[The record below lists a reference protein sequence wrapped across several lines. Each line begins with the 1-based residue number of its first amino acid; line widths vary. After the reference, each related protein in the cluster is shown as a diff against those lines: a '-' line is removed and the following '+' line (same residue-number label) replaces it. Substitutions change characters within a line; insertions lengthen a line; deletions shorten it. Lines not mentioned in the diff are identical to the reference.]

1 MLLTLVNKGVQGK
14 FLTWENTMQLD
25 LGWSNLIY
33 NYKFSPPLLK
43 FHLNAIHDVA
53 HTPANMKLWNYSNT
67 GKCPL
72 CGWNT
77 CNIKH
82 ILAVCSVARNSKR
95 YNWRHDNVLR
105 VIAGALL
112 VQVRRFNR
120 GEHVQKHHKEWTKFK
135 SKETHYRKP
144 DRKIETRKSIPGEA
158 RDWKMLWDEDKYPAH
173 FPQHIYNTAE
183 RPDIVVWSDSSKQ
196 VILIELTCGDESNF
210 SDQVERKEN
219 RYNRELVPGINS
231 GDWTA
236 KLFTVEIGCRGLW
249 HHTAPALFNYFG
261 LDKRTKKTVLQ
272 EAALTSL
279 KCSYAI
285 WLARNNKTWSV
296 NYDIVERPQG
306 INRES

>member
-1 MLLTLVNKGVQGK
+1 MLLTLVNKGVQGR

-77 CNIKH
+77 CNMKH

-135 SKETHYRKP
+135 SKETQYRKP

-285 WLARNNKTWSV
+285 WLAVGT
-296 NYDIVERPQG
+296 
-306 INRES
+306 